1 MVILRTRNKITDFFM
16 ILAWASPFKGGRQ
29 IVKSVFIFSPM
40 LDTNVINLCQIAHKL
55 WLLSLFYPIY
65 HFWG

>member
-1 MVILRTRNKITDFFM
+1 MLISGPTGQLIKMVNTWGCRILRI
-16 ILAWASPFKGGRQ
+16 
-29 IVKSVFIFSPM
+29 VFIFSPM
-40 LDTNVINLCQIAHKL
+40 LDTNFMNLGQMAHKL